1 MISRRPTFLIAL
13 AALACCAAGCAV
25 NPATGK
31 RQVMLVSEAQ
41 ELALGRE
48 TDPVIAQQMGLY
60 GGDELQQYVNGV
72 GQKLA
77 AVSERAEI
85 EWTFRVVDDP
95 AVNAFALPGG
105 FIYITRGI
113 LAHLNSEAE
122 LATVMGHEIGHVTAR
137 HGASQMSKA
146 QLAQVGLGLGTV
158 LGPSWARSLSGLAGQ
173 GVGLLFLKFG
183 RDDERQADELGLRY
197 LVKSGYDARPAPAV
211 FDILE
216 QVGAAAGGERVPGWM
231 STHPA
236 PENREA
242 SLEAQV
248 AALGQDFSNAR
259 VAREDYLAR
268 LDGMVFGDDPRNGF
282 FEGRRFHHPELAF
295 RVEFPEGWKTIN
307 GREAVTGVSADQDAI
322 VQITLAAEATPQQA
336 LDKFM
341 SQEGLQAGPA
351 WRDRIGE
358 YPSPSRT
365 FRATTE
371 QGTLRGIVAFLRHG
385 DKTYRLMGYAAES
398 RWDARAQAIEGALGS
413 FARETDP
420 AKLKVEPATIRIVEN
435 TAPTP
440 LPRFAEAHKSKVPI
454 ETLALINHVAPDATL
469 QPGRYKVVAGG
480 R

>member
-1 MISRRPTFLIAL
+1 MITRPRALLVAL
-13 AALACCAAGCAV
+13 AVLACWAGGCAV

-31 RQVMLVSEAQ
+31 RQIMLVSEAQ

-48 TDPVIAQQMGLY
+48 SDPAIAQQMGLY
-60 GGDELQQYVNGV
+60 GGEELQQYVNGV

-77 AVSERAEI
+77 SVSERPQL

-173 GVGLLFLKFG
+173 GVGLMFLKFG

-197 LVKSGYDARPAPAV
+197 LVKSGYDARPAPGV

-216 QVGAAAGGERVPGWM
+216 QVGAASGGERVPGWM

-242 SLEAQV
+242 SLASQV
-248 AALGQDFSNAR
+248 AALGQDFTNAR
-259 VAREDYLAR
+259 VAQEDYFAH
-268 LDGMVFGDDPRNGF
+268 LDGMIFGDDPRNGF
-282 FEGRRFHHPELAF
+282 FEGQRFHHPELAF
-295 RVEFPEGWKTIN
+295 RLEFPEGWKTIN
-307 GREAVTGVSADQDAI
+307 GREAVSGVSADQDAI
-322 VQITLAAEATPQQA
+322 VQLVLAPEGTPQQA
-336 LDKFM
+336 LEKFM
-341 SQEGLQAGPA
+341 SQQGLQAGQA
-351 WRDRIGE
+351 WRDKIGE
-358 YPSPSRT
+358 YPVASRT

-371 QGTLRGIVAFLRHG
+371 QGTLRGIVAFLHHG
-385 DKTYRLMGYAAES
+385 DKTYRLIGYAAEAQ
-398 RWDARAQAIEGALGS
+398 WEARAQAIEGALGS
-413 FARETDP
+413 FAKETDP
-420 AKLKVEPATIRIVEN
+420 AKLNVQPATLHIVK
-435 TAPTP
+435 TSAPVSLT
-440 LPRFAEAHKSKVPI
+440 RFGEANKSTIPI

-469 QPGRYKVVAGG
+469 PPGRYKVVTSG

>member
-13 AALACCAAGCAV
+13 AALAGCAGGCAV

-31 RQVMLVSEAQ
+31 RQIMLVSEAQ

-60 GGDELQQYVNGV
+60 GGEELQQYVNGV

-77 AVSERAEI
+77 AVSERAEL

-158 LGPSWARSLSGLAGQ
+158 LGPAWARSLSGLAGE

-197 LVKSGYDARPAPAV
+197 LVKGGYDPRPAPSV

-248 AALGQDFSNAR
+248 AALGQDVSNAR
-259 VAREDYLAR
+259 VAREDYLAH

-282 FEGRRFHHPELAF
+282 FEGQRFHHPELAF
-295 RVEFPEGWKTIN
+295 RIEFPEGWKTIN
-307 GREAVTGVSADQDAI
+307 GREAVTGVSPDQDAV

-341 SQEGLQAGPA
+341 SQEGLQAGAA

-358 YPSPSRT
+358 YPSPSRA

-371 QGTLRGIVAFLRHG
+371 QGTLRGIVAFLRHD
-385 DKTYRLMGYAAES
+385 DKTYRLMGYAAET
-398 RWDARAQAIEGALGS
+398 RWEARAQAVQGALGS

-420 AKLKVEPATIRIVEN
+420 DKLKVEPATIRIVEN
-435 TAPTP
+435 AAPTP
-440 LPRFAEAHKSKVPI
+440 LPRFAEANRSKLPI

-469 QPGRYKVVAGG
+469 QPGRYKVVVGG

>member
-1 MISRRPTFLIAL
+1 MTSKRWTGSIAL
-13 AALACCAAGCAV
+13 AALACCAAGCAI

-31 RQVMLVSEAQ
+31 RQLMLVSEAQ

-48 TDPVIAQQMGLY
+48 TDPVVEQQMGLY
-60 GGDELQQYVNGV
+60 GGEELQQYVNGI

-77 AVSERAEI
+77 SVSERAEL

-137 HGASQMSKA
+137 HGASQMSKQ

-158 LGPSWARSLSGLAGQ
+158 LGPAWARSLSGLAGQ
-173 GVGLLFLKFG
+173 GVGLMFLKFG

-197 LVKSGYDARPAPAV
+197 LVKTGYDARPAPGV

-248 AALGQDFSNAR
+248 AALGIDFGNAR
-259 VAREDYLAR
+259 IGRDDYLAH
-268 LDGMVFGDDPRNGF
+268 LEGMVFGDDPRNGF
-282 FEGRRFHHPELAF
+282 FEGQRFHHPELAF
-295 RVEFPEGWKTIN
+295 RVDFPEGWKTIN
-307 GREAVTGVSADQDAI
+307 GREAVSGISPDQDAV
-322 VQITLAAEATPQQA
+322 VQIVLAQEATPQQA

-341 SQEGLQAGPA
+341 SQEGLQAGQP
-351 WRDRIGE
+351 WHDKIGE
-358 YPSPSRT
+358 YPAASRS

-371 QGTLRGIVAFLRHG
+371 QGALRGIVAFLRHG
-385 DKTYRLMGYAAES
+385 DKTYRLIGYAAEAQ
-398 RWDARAQAIEGALGS
+398 WGARTQAVEASLAS

-420 AKLKVEPATIRIVEN
+420 AKLKVEPAKLHIVE
-435 TAPTP
+435 TKSRVSIT
-440 LPRFAEAHKSKVPI
+440 RFAETSKVTVPLA
-454 ETLALINHVAPDATL
+454 TLALLNHVAPDATL
-469 QPGRYKVVAGG
+469 EPGRYKVVTGG